1 MDITIACRLVA
12 GTVSAPGETRPQGGR
27 STMQYPDR
35 TGSGLNSESY
45 ILCHSILGS
54 LLLLMVT
61 AGCKSA
67 AGHSVNAVGRFAVG
81 TLTSGGNPVAGAQN
95 AAIGT
100 AIDVVRDPKGK
111 QLEEKRPKIVTVYS
125 EQQGIQKVVPWKKG
139 LTVYLARRAAQLI
152 GPMGK
157 CEIERGDETLAGSFN
172 TALERGDVLHFQ
184 R

>member
-1 MDITIACRLVA
+1 
-12 GTVSAPGETRPQGGR
+12 
-27 STMQYPDR
+27 MQYPDR
-35 TGSGLNSESY
+35 TGSGLNRESY
-45 ILCHSILGS
+45 ILCHSILGPL
-54 LLLLMVT
+54 LLLLMMT

-67 AGHSVNAVGRFAVG
+67 AGRFAVG

-100 AIDVVRDPKGK
+100 AIDVVRDPNGK

-125 EQQGIQKVVPWKKG
+125 EQRGIQKVVPWKKG
-139 LTVYLARRAAQLI
+139 LTVYLARRAAQLA

-157 CEIERGDETLAGSFN
+157 CEIERGDKTLAGSFN
-172 TALERGDVLHFQ
+172 TALEHGDVLHFQ